1 MEMLTDGLESPFM
14 QEIREK
20 RGLTYDVSADIDY
33 ATHFSVMWIG
43 MVTDKKNVKTLTK
56 LLEDMSLNITKYL
69 TKDRFDALIDQY
81 KTYSI
86 IKKLFKYSK
95 TDNLIEM
102 EIPHMT
108 DRVSDMSYDRVVAT
122 MQKYFS
128 DIEIVVR

>member
-1 MEMLTDGLESPFM
+1 
-14 QEIREK
+14 
-20 RGLTYDVSADIDY
+20 
-33 ATHFSVMWIG
+33 
-43 MVTDKKNVKTLTK
+43 MVTDKKNIKTLTK